1 MGKWYGYT
9 RFLGNI
15 QMKLK
20 DFIEKKQVRKA
31 SEDIPLAK
39 SLLRTAEID
48 LEFLKKLK
56 IDDISA
62 RKIMTNYYDVLRSI
76 LEAIAILKGYKIYS
90 HEAFTYFL
98 KEEGEDLI
106 AKKFDRLRRIRN
118 GINYYGKSISIE
130 EVGEIISQ
138 ISKLIK
144 ILREKYLNKIL

>member
-1 MGKWYGYT
+1 
-9 RFLGNI
+9 
-15 QMKLK
+15 MKLK

-98 KEEGEDLI
+98 KEE
-106 AKKFDRLRRIRN
+106 
-118 GINYYGKSISIE
+118 
-130 EVGEIISQ
+130 
-138 ISKLIK
+138 
-144 ILREKYLNKIL
+144 